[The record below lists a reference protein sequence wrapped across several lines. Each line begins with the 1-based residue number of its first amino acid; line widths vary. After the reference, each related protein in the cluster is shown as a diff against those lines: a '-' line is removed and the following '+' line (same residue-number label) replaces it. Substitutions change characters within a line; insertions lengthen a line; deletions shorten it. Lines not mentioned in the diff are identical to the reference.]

1 MTVKQIFGFL
11 DSKFPISTA
20 CDFDNVGILVG
31 DSNANVNKALLS
43 LDCTLDTVKKAVDS
57 KCQLI
62 ITHHPVIFSPIK
74 SVLKG
79 SIVYE
84 LVRNNIAVI
93 SMHTNLDI
101 GLGGVNTCLCD
112 IIGLQNTEM
121 YTAQDGYTLQKG
133 EIADCSAESF
143 AKLLKDKLN
152 TVVKYVDGGKV
163 IKNVLVC
170 SGSGGEFI
178 NDAVYG
184 GFDALVTADVKHH
197 QFLEACDSK
206 VSLFDCGHYN
216 TEDIVIEPLCDLLSE
231 EFREIEFITTH
242 KTDIKYK

>member
-1 MTVKQIFGFL
+1 MTVKRIFEFL
-11 DSKFPISTA
+11 ESKFPISTA

-31 DSNANVNKALLS
+31 DSDSNVNKVLLS
-43 LDCTLDTVKKAVDS
+43 LDCTLETVKKAVDDR
-57 KCQLI
+57 CELI

-74 SVLKG
+74 TVLSG

-84 LVRNNIAVI
+84 LIRNNIALI

-101 GLGGVNTCLCD
+101 GYGGVNTCLCD
-112 IIGLQNTEM
+112 LIGLQNVNM
-121 YTAQDGYTLQKG
+121 YVAKDGYTLQKG
-133 EIADCSAESF
+133 EIAECTADSF
-143 AKLLKDKLN
+143 AELLKEKLN

-170 SGSGGEFI
+170 SGSGGDYI
-178 NDAVYG
+178 NDTIKG
-184 GFDALVTADVKHH
+184 DFDALVTADVKHH
-197 QFLEACDSK
+197 QFLEAYDSK

-231 EFREIEFITTH
+231 EFKETQFITTH
-242 KTDIKYK
+242 KTNIKYK

>member
-1 MTVKQIFGFL
+1 MTVKQIFEFL
-11 DSKFPISTA
+11 DSRFPVATA

-31 DSNANVNKALLS
+31 DSKAEVNKVLIS

-57 KCQLI
+57 KCELI

-74 SVLKG
+74 NVLKG

-93 SMHTNLDI
+93 SMHTNLDV

-112 IIGLQNTEM
+112 KIGMQNTEM
-121 YTAQDGYTLQKG
+121 YTAQDGYILQKG
-133 EIADCSAESF
+133 EIAECSAESF

-152 TVVKYVDGGKV
+152 TVVKYVDGQRT

-170 SGSGGEFI
+170 SGSGGEFV
-178 NDAVYG
+178 NDAVSG

-197 QFLEACDSK
+197 QFLEASDSK

-216 TEDIVIEPLCDLLSE
+216 TEDIVVEPLRDLLSE
-231 EFREIEFITTH
+231 EFKEIDFITTH
-242 KTDIKYK
+242 ITEIKYK